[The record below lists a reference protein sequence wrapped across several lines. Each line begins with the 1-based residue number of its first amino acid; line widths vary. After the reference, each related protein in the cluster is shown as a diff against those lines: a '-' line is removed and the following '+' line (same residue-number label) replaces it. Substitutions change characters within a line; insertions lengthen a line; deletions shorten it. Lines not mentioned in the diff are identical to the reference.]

1 MSVEKCV
8 ELHHQKCTKFLI
20 VTISGATHHKKST
33 TMQFLSYGSYGEDWC
48 DDAKLERFPAGT
60 AAARPLLLVVQP
72 SKESVTKYWPIWQRI
87 PTRRG
92 RLRRET
98 KH

>member
-1 MSVEKCV
+1 
-8 ELHHQKCTKFLI
+8 
-20 VTISGATHHKKST
+20 
-33 TMQFLSYGSYGEDWC
+33 MQLVLVQLLDDGRVDVALPVPPSSRILTAVILPGEDWC
-48 DDAKLERFPAGT
+48 DDAKLERFPAGA